1 MESYII
7 RVTGRNK
14 QQVKQ
19 FSIQVSV
26 EPKNITGGFLQWI
39 GNSRNKDAVSAWL
52 ANYCP
57 GYEELSANGVN
68 LIR

>member
-1 MESYII
+1 MENYSI

-14 QQVKQ
+14 QGVKQ
-19 FSIQVSV
+19 FSIEVSI
-26 EPKNITGGFLQWI
+26 EPKNFPGGFLQWI

-57 GYEELSANGVN
+57 GYEELSSNGVK